1 MKLFSKE
8 FRYHKKNKEKGLTLI
23 EVLLSFTIVVIAIF
37 AIINFL
43 LVYSNL
49 NQSIQARI
57 KAYTISN
64 DFLNNLLSR
73 SFNDPVLNQGSK
85 TQVIQNITI
94 IYNITDIRRSNEVIL
109 KEIVINTRYNVKG
122 KNISNIRLWGM
133 KYKYENVR

>member
-1 MKLFSKE
+1 MNVFSKE
-8 FRYHKKNKEKGLTLI
+8 FGYHKKNKEKGLTLI

-43 LVYSNL
+43 LIYSNL

-73 SFNDPVLNQGSK
+73 SFNDPVLSPGSK
-85 TQVIQNITI
+85 SQVIQNITI

-109 KEIVINTRYNVKG
+109 KEIVINTKYNDKG
-122 KNISNIRLWGM
+122 KNISNIRLWAM

>member
-1 MKLFSKE
+1 MKLFSKK
-8 FRYHKKNKEKGLTLI
+8 FRYHKKNKENGLTLI

-37 AIINFL
+37 AIIDFL
-43 LVYSNL
+43 LIYSNL

-73 SFNDPVLNQGSK
+73 SFNDSVLSPGSK

>member
-1 MKLFSKE
+1 MKLFSKK

-37 AIINFL
+37 AIIDFL

-49 NQSIQARI
+49 NQSLQARI

-73 SFNDPVLNQGSK
+73 SFNDPVLSPGSK

-109 KEIVINTRYNVKG
+109 KEIVINTRYNVKV
-122 KNISNIRLWGM
+122 KNISNIRLWAM